1 MQVAAAEA
9 ANDGS
14 GIDGRSREG
23 TKKKAS
29 SMSPA
34 ISKLLQKKKLTI
46 TWQRAQIQR
55 NYTHL
60 DKLGHRKA
68 K

>member
-34 ISKLLQKKKLTI
+34 SSKLLQKKKPTI

-55 NYTHL
+55 N
-60 DKLGHRKA
+60 
-68 K
+68 